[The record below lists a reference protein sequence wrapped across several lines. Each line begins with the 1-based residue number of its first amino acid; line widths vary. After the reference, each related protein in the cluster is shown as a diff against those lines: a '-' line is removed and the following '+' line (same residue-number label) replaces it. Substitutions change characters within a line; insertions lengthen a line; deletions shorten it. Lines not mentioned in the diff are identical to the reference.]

1 MIAHLIRQFTDEV
14 DGYREYMECA
24 RKHPEY
30 SNMYEQMAQAEHEHA
45 RMLKE
50 TIDSE
55 CEQDR
60 DPEEARECLSHLLAE
75 VKAMTNEQL
84 DSIGG

>member
-30 SNMYEQMAQAEHEHA
+30 SSMYEQMAQAEHEHA
-45 RMLKE
+45 RMLKDA
-50 TIDSE
+50 IDSE
-55 CEQDR
+55 CDQDR
-60 DPEEARECLSHLLAE
+60 TPDDAQECLSQLLAE
-75 VKAMTNEQL
+75 VKTMTDEQL